1 MRRRKA
7 LAQASALSFLSGSS
21 TKGGGDGGGV
31 CVGGRGTARVEGEVS
46 CRAAQ
51 FAPRDVVVVQHNSG
65 IGWPLPR
72 LLSGVHP
79 FPVAPP
85 HKLGK

>member
-1 MRRRKA
+1 M
-7 LAQASALSFLSGSS
+7 
-21 TKGGGDGGGV
+21 
-31 CVGGRGTARVEGEVS
+31 CVGGGGTAGAEGKVS

-51 FAPRDVVVVQHNSG
+51 LAPLDVVVVQHNSG
-65 IGWPLPR
+65 IGWPLLR
-72 LLSGVHP
+72 LLSSLHP

>member
-1 MRRRKA
+1 MRRGKA
-7 LAQASALSFLSGSS
+7 PPRLRRLAFYQVAAQ
-21 TKGGGDGGGV
+21 KMVVMVVV
-31 CVGGRGTARVEGEVS
+31 CVGEGGTAGAEGKVS

-51 FAPRDVVVVQHNSG
+51 LAPLDVVVVQHNSG
-65 IGWPLPR
+65 IGWPLLR
-72 LLSGVHP
+72 LLSSLHP